1 MLPRSCPS
9 PVSASAYEGTGP
21 RPRGST
27 SQFGDEIRHYV
38 SGAAIVSQKCLNI
51 WAMMKNTR
59 TFTRSMTIAAG
70 AAALT
75 LGLAACG
82 GSDNADGGG
91 GSATCDQ
98 ATFENLAKESAGAS
112 FASFNEFQCED
123 GYALV
128 SFSTDDNGVQGTEV
142 LLFQAEGQFWAL
154 QQRDAVCADGGGA
167 GVPSNFRDTLCAL
180 R

>member
-1 MLPRSCPS
+1 
-9 PVSASAYEGTGP
+9 
-21 RPRGST
+21 
-27 SQFGDEIRHYV
+27 
-38 SGAAIVSQKCLNI
+38 
-51 WAMMKNTR
+51 MKTTTR
-59 TFTRSMTIAAG
+59 MFTRSMTIAAG
-70 AAALT
+70 AAALA

-82 GSDNADGGG
+82 GGDNADGGG

-98 ATFENLAKESAGAS
+98 ATFENLAKEYAGDS

-128 SFSTDDNGVQGTEV
+128 GYTTDDNGVGGADV

-154 QQRDAVCADGGGA
+154 QQRDAVCADGGGE
-167 GVPSNFRDTLCAL
+167 GVPTNYRDILCSL